1 MDCPKGHGR
10 LKSATVESLR
20 VNRCPACEGTWYDLD
35 ELRLLKD
42 KEAHGNYNW
51 IDFDLWKDAEK
62 FRADRQRGYRCPRD
76 GQPLTTVYYGEST
89 ITVDIC
95 QACEGIWLDKDE
107 YEEIVAY
114 LEHMVNTQSIGDYL
128 NDVREEFVELF
139 TGTEGGIGE
148 LRDLDKVLY
157 LLELRF
163 VVEHPRIATLLRKL
177 PG

>member
-1 MDCPKGHGR
+1 
-10 LKSATVESLR
+10 
-20 VNRCPACEGTWYDLD
+20 
-35 ELRLLKD
+35 
-42 KEAHGNYNW
+42 
-51 IDFDLWKDAEK
+51 
-62 FRADRQRGYRCPRD
+62 
-76 GQPLTTVYYGEST
+76 YYGEST

>member
-62 FRADRQRGYRCPRD
+62 FRADRQRGYRCPR
-76 GQPLTTVYYGEST
+76 
-89 ITVDIC
+89 
-95 QACEGIWLDKDE
+95 
-107 YEEIVAY
+107 
-114 LEHMVNTQSIGDYL
+114 
-128 NDVREEFVELF
+128 
-139 TGTEGGIGE
+139 
-148 LRDLDKVLY
+148 
-157 LLELRF
+157 
-163 VVEHPRIATLLRKL
+163 
-177 PG
+177 